1 MAKQQLRFEPH
12 AGSRGTDVGAVP
24 EAARRISG
32 ARRARDHAPEKQ
44 IREGRGTESARRRD
58 TSYRRLL
65 GVADLASAAIAVL
78 VGVPFLGEDALNPVA
93 ILALP
98 LVLMV
103 SKVSGLYDR
112 DEHLL
117 RKTTLD
123 EVPSLFWMATLYA
136 FVIWIAGDL
145 IVEGHFG
152 RDQAVAVW
160 ALLFLGML
168 ATRTLAR
175 YLARWLSA
183 EERCVVLGD
192 APTARWI
199 ARRLQATPSL
209 KARVVGRVPLGPEPP
224 GANGLPVFGDADG
237 LGPLLRG
244 AVDRAIIVPGGSVS
258 DELLDVIRRVKALGV
273 RVSVLPRLF
282 EVVGSSVEVDEV
294 DGITLL
300 AMRRYGLTRSSQVL
314 KRALDLTGSVLA
326 LIVLA
331 PLLAAIALAIK
342 LDTPGSVLFRQLRMG
357 RDDQPFEMLK
367 FRTMVDGADGEK
379 EGLLDLNE
387 AGEGLFKIEDD
398 PRITRVGRFLR
409 RTGLDELPQL
419 INVLRGEMSIVGPR
433 PLVPDEDRLVED
445 GHPRRLHLTPGITGI
460 WQIYGSSRIPLQE
473 MAKLDY
479 LYGANWSLW
488 LDLKVVLRT
497 VPYALS
503 RRGL

>member
-1 MAKQQLRFEPH
+1 LP
-12 AGSRGTDVGAVP
+12 GD
-24 EAARRISG
+24 ARRLPG
-32 ARRARDHAPEKQ
+32 AGPAADRSAEGQ
-44 IREGRGTESARRRD
+44 IREGRGTEPARRRD
-58 TSYRRLL
+58 TTYRRLL
-65 GVADLASAAIAVL
+65 GVADLSSAAIAVL
-78 VGVPFLGEDALNPVA
+78 VGVPLLGEDALNPLA

-145 IVEGHFG
+145 IHEGHFG
-152 RDQAVAVW
+152 RDQAVGVW

-175 YLARWLSA
+175 FLARRLSA

-192 APTARWI
+192 ASTARWI
-199 ARRLQATPSL
+199 ARRLEATPSL

-224 GANGLPVFGDADG
+224 SSNGMPVLGDADG
-237 LGPLLRG
+237 LRPLLSGR
-244 AVDRAIIVPGGSVS
+244 VDRAIIVPGGSVS
-258 DELLDVIRRVKALGV
+258 DDLLDVIRRVKAQGV

-282 EVVGSSVEVDEV
+282 EVVGSSVEVDDV

-331 PLLAAIALAIK
+331 PLLAAIAIAIK
-342 LDTPGSVLFRQLRMG
+342 LDTPGPVLFRQWRMG
-357 RDDQPFEMLK
+357 RDDRPFEMLK
-367 FRTMVDGADGEK
+367 FRTMVDGADAEK
-379 EGLLDLNE
+379 AALAHLNE
-387 AGEGLFKIEDD
+387 AGGGLFKIKEDS
-398 PRITRVGRFLR
+398 RVTRVGGFLR
-409 RTGLDELPQL
+409 RTSLDELPQL
-419 INVLRGEMSIVGPR
+419 LNVLRGQMALVGPR
-433 PLVPDEDRLVED
+433 PLVLDEDSRIAGWQRWRLQL
-445 GHPRRLHLTPGITGI
+445 PPGMTGL
-460 WQIYGSSRIPLQE
+460 WQVFGSARIPLNE
-473 MAKLDY
+473 MVKIDY
-479 LYGANWSLW
+479 LYCANWSLW
-488 LDLKVVLRT
+488 LDVKVLLRT
-497 VPYALS
+497 IPFVLA